1 MQCVYLNGKILPP
14 DQAFVSPFD
23 RGFIFGD
30 GVYEVIPVY
39 GGRLFRLKQHLQRLE
54 NSLNAIDLMNPM
66 GAEGWEA
73 VFSQLIE
80 ENEGGDG
87 DLSIYLQITRGV
99 AARDHAFPID
109 AIPTVFAYAQ
119 KLKYPD
125 RSQLASGVA
134 AVTLPDTRWMR
145 CDIKAICLLP
155 NVMMR
160 QRAVEQGAT
169 EAILIRDHY
178 VTEGAAS
185 NVFIVRRG
193 RLITPP
199 KGPFILPGITRD
211 LVLELARADNV
222 DCIEQT
228 ISEADFFSADEIWMT
243 SSTKEILPITRV
255 DGRPVDGGKPG
266 PLHARVYA
274 LYQEYKQAFR
284 AGRAE

>member
-1 MQCVYLNGKILPP
+1 MQCVYLNGKLLPP
-14 DQAFVSPFD
+14 DQALISPFD

-54 NSLNAIDLMNPM
+54 NSLNAISLKNPM
-66 GAEGWEA
+66 RAEAWEA
-73 VFSQLIE
+73 VFIRLIK
-80 ENEGGDG
+80 ENAGG

-99 AARDHAFPID
+99 AARDHAFPTD
-109 AIPTVFAYAQ
+109 TIPTVFVYAQ

-125 RSQLASGVA
+125 QSQLASGVA
-134 AVTLPDTRWMR
+134 AITLPDTRWMR

-155 NVMMR
+155 NAMMR
-160 QRAVEQGAT
+160 QRAAEEGAA
-169 EAILIRDHY
+169 EAILIRDHFI
-178 VTEGAAS
+178 TEGAAS
-185 NVFIVRRG
+185 NVFIVSRG

-199 KGPFILPGITRD
+199 KGQFILPGVTRD
-211 LVLELARADNV
+211 LVLELASASNV
-222 DCIEQT
+222 ACIEQAINET
-228 ISEADFFSADEIWMT
+228 EFFSADEIWMT

-255 DGRPVDGGKPG
+255 DGKAVGAGKPG
-266 PLHARVYA
+266 PLHARMYA